1 MGLRALSEAIEAEM
15 EEELRTEMEEYEDA
29 VVLYD
34 RIAKRNKQS
43 VRGGK
48 EGIGRSRKG
57 HSTCRGR
64 S

>member
-34 RIAKRNKQS
+34 RIAKRNKQA

-48 EGIGRSRKG
+48 KGIGRSRKG
-57 HSTCRGR
+57 RSTCRGR

>member
-1 MGLRALSEAIEAEM
+1 MALRALSDAVEAEM

-43 VRGGK
+43 VRRGK
-48 EGIGRSRKG
+48 EGIGWSRKG
-57 HSTCRGR
+57 HSTRRGR